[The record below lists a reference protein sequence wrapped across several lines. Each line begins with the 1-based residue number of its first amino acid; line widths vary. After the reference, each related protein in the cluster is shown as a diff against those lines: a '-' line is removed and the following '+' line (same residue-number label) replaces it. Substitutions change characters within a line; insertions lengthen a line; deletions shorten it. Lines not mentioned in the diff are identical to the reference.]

1 MSKVTENLIRRRLWK
16 ENHAYGEG
24 CYTTSKGKIR
34 DLVAARLLSAG
45 YVPCPLT
52 EKYLIATDFD
62 IVKDNDGNLKCWV
75 HKCEVAGHQKK
86 YVIYN
91 SE

>member
-16 ENHAYGEG
+16 QNAAYGEG
-24 CYTTSKGKIR
+24 CYTTSKGKNR
-34 DLVAARLLSAG
+34 ELVAARKISEG
-45 YVPCPLT
+45 IVPCPLT
-52 EKYLIATDFD
+52 ENYLIAKDFD
-62 IVKDNDGNLKCWV
+62 MVKDGDGNLKCWV
-75 HKCEVAGHQKK
+75 HKCEVAGHAKK

>member
-16 ENHAYGEG
+16 QNAAYGEG

-34 DLVAARLLSAG
+34 DLVAAKLLSEG
-45 YVPCPLT
+45 SVPCPLT
-52 EKYLIATDFD
+52 DRYLIARDFQM
-62 IVKDNDGNLKCWV
+62 VKDGDGNLKCWV
-75 HKCEVAGHQKK
+75 YKCEVAGKPK
-86 YVIYN
+86 RYVIYN